1 MGLYLENGYLNVEW
15 IFSLGLTFNFIVG
28 GRGTGKT
35 YGFLSNTIDSKK
47 KFIFMRRTKEQ
58 VDIIST
64 DEFSPFKKINE
75 DRGIYIKTKSIS
87 KSNKGFY
94 NTVKDE
100 DGNYEAS
107 GEALGYICSLST
119 ISNMR
124 GFDASDCDLL
134 IYDEFIPERHER
146 PIKNEGTAFLNAYE
160 TINRNRELEGRKALT
175 VIALSN
181 SNTLANAIFMELG
194 LVKTVENMINK
205 GQEIYINKDKSI
217 GIFQLLHS
225 PISEKKKETA
235 VYKVTKDTS
244 FFNMSLGNEFVADDF
259 SNVVSKNLKN
269 YNPIVA
275 VGELCIYQHKS
286 EYQYYVCGHYSGKPI
301 TFDSSEMDRMR
312 FKKAYLWLWNEY
324 LNGSVYFEEFIYKA
338 IFEKYFTTNY

>member
-15 IFSLGLTFNFIVG
+15 ILSQNLAFNFIVG

-35 YGFLSNTIDSKK
+35 YGFLSNTLDSKK

-64 DEFSPFKKINE
+64 DEFSPFKRINL
-75 DRGIYIKTKSIS
+75 DRNIYITTKNIS

-94 NTVKDE
+94 NTEKTE
-100 DGNYEAS
+100 DGAYEAV
-107 GEALGYICSLST
+107 GEAIGYICSLST

-124 GFDASDCDLL
+124 GFDASDCELL

-160 TINRNRELEGRKALT
+160 TINRNRELEGKRPLQ

-194 LVKTVENMINK
+194 IVKIVENMINK
-205 GQEIYINKDKSI
+205 DHETYINRDKSL
-217 GIFQLLHS
+217 GIFSLSHS
-225 PISEKKKETA
+225 PISERKKDTA
-235 VYKVTKDTS
+235 IYKVSKDTS
-244 FFNMSLGNEFVADDF
+244 FYDMSLGNEFVADDF
-259 SNVVSKNLKN
+259 TNIISKNLKN

-286 EYQYYVCGHYSGKPI
+286 EYQYYVCGHYSGKPV
-301 TFDSSEMDRMR
+301 TYNSSELDRMR
-312 FKKAYLWLWNEY
+312 FKRAYLWLWNEY